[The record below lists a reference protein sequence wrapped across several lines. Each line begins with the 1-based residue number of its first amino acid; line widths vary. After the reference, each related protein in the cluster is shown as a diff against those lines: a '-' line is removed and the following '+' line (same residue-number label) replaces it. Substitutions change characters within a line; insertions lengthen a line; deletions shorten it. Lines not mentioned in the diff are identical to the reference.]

1 MLISEKKCFWNLK
14 SSLIFPISR
23 YILKR
28 IRSSRD
34 KAFCLLIQVGM
45 LYTREPNQN
54 ILSIAAS
61 AEVIARGEKH
71 KMEKKADQ

>member
-1 MLISEKKCFWNLK
+1 
-14 SSLIFPISR
+14 
-23 YILKR
+23 
-28 IRSSRD
+28 
-34 KAFCLLIQVGM
+34 M